1 MIAWGTVRGKP
12 SSSTP
17 FLASDW
23 LRRASIM
30 RTTRSSGTSPPASMI
45 GLASRPSAVS
55 RATSS
60 RSMSPAATCGMPRRT
75 ATRDAWVPLPLPGGP
90 NINAIIGLSLDE
102 PLVLAHQELRLDL
115 FHGVEGNADHDQDR
129 RAAQIEAGRRDAG

>member
-17 FLASDW
+17 FLASGW
-23 LRRASIM
+23 FRRASIM

-45 GLASRPSAVS
+45 GLASRP
-55 RATSS
+55 RAPSGGTSS
-60 RSMSPAATCGMPRRT
+60 RSMSPAATCGMLRRT

-90 NINAIIGLSLDE
+90 NINAIIRRSLDE
-102 PLVLAHQELRLDL
+102 PLVLAHQELGLDL
-115 FHGVEGNADHDQDR
+115 FHGVQRDAHDDEDG
-129 RAAQIEAGRRDAG
+129 RAAEVE